1 MKEKIENAYLLS
13 VASCQHWLAEHSYVP
28 KAMFLGAA
36 CLAVAEPAVASLGG
50 IATNVKRDT
59 VQIVESMKYLLYA
72 GGVGSVAIGVN
83 NGIKKSKGD
92 NQVTT
97 GSIFGYGLGGVALS
111 MVTWLVTQG
120 AQTLGGS
127 GAENQIN
134 NLP

>member
-1 MKEKIENAYLLS
+1 MEQIKNAYLVK
-13 VASCQHWLAEHSYVP
+13 VASFQDWLSEHDSFP
-28 KAMFLGAA
+28 KALLLGAA
-36 CLAVAEPAVASLGG
+36 CLTVAEPALASIGG
-50 IATNVKRDT
+50 IATNIKRDT
-59 VQIVESMKYLLYA
+59 QQIVDSMKYLLYA

-134 NLP
+134 DLP

>member
-1 MKEKIENAYLLS
+1 MKQIKNAYLVK
-13 VASCQHWLAEHSYVP
+13 VASLQDWLSEHDSVP
-28 KAMFLGAA
+28 KVLLLGAA
-36 CLAVAEPAVASLGG
+36 CLTVAEPAIASIGG
-50 IATNVKRDT
+50 IATNIKRDT
-59 VQIVESMKYLLYA
+59 VQIVDSMKYLLYA
-72 GGVGSVAIGVN
+72 GGVGSVAVGVN

-97 GSIFGYGLGGVALS
+97 GSIFGYGLGGVAMS

-134 NLP
+134 GLP